1 MSFDA
6 SYFGSM
12 VKMLAK
18 LESFYFDINSLK
30 PLYNDPSGVVSVP
43 ISFPT
48 FSFRTIEFYFSGFS
62 SSIASSFSYLQTK
75 DPSLHL
81 VKQHEFFISLVAVET
96 EGLHP
101 LLEAS
106 TVGPDELVEVLAL
119 HPHGHVVPQLHLRIN
134 ESALCTWPD
143 LILWIL

>member
-1 MSFDA
+1 
-6 SYFGSM
+6 
-12 VKMLAK
+12 MLAK
-18 LESFYFDINSLK
+18 LESFYFDIYSLK
-30 PLYNDPSGVVSVP
+30 PLYKDPSWVVSVP

-48 FSFRTIEFYFSGFS
+48 SSFRTIEFYFSGFS

-81 VKQHEFFISLVAVET
+81 VKQHEFVISLVVVET

-119 HPHGHVVPQLHLRIN
+119 HPHGQVVPQLHLRIN
-134 ESALCTWPD
+134 ESAAALCLT
-143 LILWIL
+143 